1 MRRLVNRLLALI
13 AGLALAAVAAL
24 VVVEAVAVL
33 IGKGPLLVDWPAAA
47 GWARRTAWGDRQALS
62 VSLLL
67 LASGAALVL
76 AQLWPARVRRL
87 PIDTADPATD
97 AAISRRTLARD
108 VTAAVREVDGVI
120 PERVKVG
127 RTRIAVRAGA
137 HAADDRSALAG
148 QVSAAV
154 RERLD
159 RLRLRRRPR
168 LTVRLSRRGS

>member
-13 AGLALAAVAAL
+13 TGLALAAAAAL
-24 VVVEAVAVL
+24 VIVEAVAVL

-47 GWARRTAWGDRQALS
+47 GWVRRTAWGDRQALA

-108 VTAAVREVDGVI
+108 VTAAVQEVDGVV

-127 RTRIAVRAGA
+127 RTRISVRAGA
-137 HAADDRSALAG
+137 HVADRSALAG

-159 RLRLRRRPR
+159 RLRLRRQPR

>member
-13 AGLALAAVAAL
+13 AGLALAAAAAL
-24 VVVEAVAVL
+24 VIVEAVAVL
-33 IGKGPLLVDWPAAA
+33 IGRGPVLVDWPAAG
-47 GWARRTAWGDRQALS
+47 GWARRTAWGDRQALAVS
-62 VSLLL
+62 VLL

-76 AQLWPARVRRL
+76 AQLWPARVGRL

-108 VTAAVREVDGVI
+108 VSEAVREVDGVI
-120 PERVKVG
+120 PQRVKVG
-127 RTRIAVRAGA
+127 RTRIAVRAVTP
-137 HAADDRSALAG
+137 AADDGAALAG

-159 RLRLRRRPR
+159 RLRLRRQPK